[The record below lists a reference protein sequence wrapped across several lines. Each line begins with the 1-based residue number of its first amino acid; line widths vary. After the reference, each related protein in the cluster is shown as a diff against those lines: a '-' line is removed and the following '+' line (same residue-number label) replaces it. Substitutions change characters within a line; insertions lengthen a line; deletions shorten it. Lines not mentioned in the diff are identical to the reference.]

1 MNHHTSSRQRK
12 SASSNGNMK
21 RMQNVRNCSTLSS
34 IPASHRFSNLAKHI
48 PKCGLDLTSLSMVLS
63 PQLLQDLATIMVSHA
78 GLLEG
83 LADTHLVGTLVVD
96 TTIQVGVLKVAE
108 VGTAVAHI
116 HKGGEHHM
124 VLVACLVQVLGVE
137 VVVMELVAQT
147 ILRMVPMVALQQV
160 GAQT

>member
-1 MNHHTSSRQRK
+1 
-12 SASSNGNMK
+12 MK

-48 PKCGLDLTSLSMVLS
+48 PKCGLDLTNLSMVLS
-63 PQLLQDLATIMVSHA
+63 PRLLQDLATIMVSHA
-78 GLLEG
+78 GPPEG
-83 LADTHLVGTLVVD
+83 QADTHLVGTLAVD

-116 HKGGEHHM
+116 LHKGGEHHM
-124 VLVACLVQVLGVE
+124 VLVAYLVQVLGVE
-137 VVVMELVAQT
+137 AVVMELVAQT